1 MKTTDWSPQEDA
13 LLVEGHR
20 LHGNKW
26 SMLAGIIGGR
36 CETCCDA
43 LGCIMARSSCGSGVM
58 LTSGFQ
64 HLLGQEDQHLALH
77 GALSEEPA
85 MRSA

>member
-1 MKTTDWSPQEDA
+1 MTAYGTELVPALFTSCEAALTKLPAMLQCRRRWINVLSAEMKTTDWSPQEDA

-36 CETCCDA
+36 
-43 LGCIMARSSCGSGVM
+43 
-58 LTSGFQ
+58 
-64 HLLGQEDQHLALH
+64 
-77 GALSEEPA
+77 
-85 MRSA
+85 

>member
-36 CETCCDA
+36 WVNFLRCLA
-43 LGCIMARSSCGSGVM
+43 SSWHAAVHWSRVM
-58 LTSGFQ
+58 LE
-64 HLLGQEDQHLALH
+64 LGIQLMLEQ
-77 GALSEEPA
+77 
-85 MRSA
+85 RSQ